1 MRVKTKN
8 LEYIKVDKLD
18 ELLEYINVEYYQ
30 YHQKK
35 DGITSETSQ
44 HKAV

>member
-30 YHQKK
+30 YH
-35 DGITSETSQ
+35 
-44 HKAV
+44 